1 MDIVQRISSIQEVQE
16 AIKEALEANVYFK
29 RHSIPVLCENS
40 AQIDYL
46 IKNAI
51 GKLGIVCVVQTPT
64 FDYMGKAD
72 DGHPVWEMPE
82 ASIVVSEIPTTNRS
96 RAGASTALDAALNAA
111 EAINELGD
119 SVALEQIYQMENQG
133 VVSVFVTFKTCSRF
147 CYAKQN
153 LPPAES
159 GNNS

>member
-16 AIKEALEANVYFK
+16 AIKKALEVNVYFK
-29 RHSIPVLCENS
+29 RHSIPVICENS

-64 FDYMGKAD
+64 FDYMGKAE

-111 EAINELGD
+111 EAINELGS

-133 VVSVFVTFKTCSRF
+133 VVSVFVTFKTMCRF
-147 CYAKQN
+147 CYAKQT
-153 LPPAES
+153 LPPTES

>member
-1 MDIVQRISSIQEVQE
+1 MNVIQRINSISAVQE

-29 RHSIPVLCENS
+29 THSIPVLCENA
-40 AQIDYL
+40 AQIEYL

-64 FDYMGKAD
+64 FNFIGKAE

-96 RAGASTALDAALNAA
+96 RAGSGTALDAALNAA

-119 SVALEQIYQMENQG
+119 AVALENIYQMENQG
-133 VVSVFVTFKTCSRF
+133 VVSVFVTLKTSARF
-147 CYAKQN
+147 CYARED
-153 LPPAES
+153 LPPTPT
-159 GNNS
+159 NN

>member
-64 FDYMGKAD
+64 FDYMGKAE

-119 SVALEQIYQMENQG
+119 SVSLETIYQMENQG

-147 CYAKQN
+147 CYERQD
-153 LPPAES
+153 LPPTES